1 MKTFFNKEL
10 IINRLKEVNN
20 FRTDK
25 ELADFLGISK
35 TTISNWYTRNTID
48 FELVLSKCEHVD
60 INWLLFGSSTS
71 KIISDKQKCPVC
83 QINEHIITSLKSTI
97 SGQDAKIAV
106 LQDKSKD

>member
-25 ELADFLGISK
+25 ELANFLGISK

-60 INWLLFGSSTS
+60 INWLLFGSS
-71 KIISDKQKCPVC
+71 ISNINSGKQKCPVC
-83 QINEHIITSLKSTI
+83 QINEQIIISLKSTI

-106 LQDKSKD
+106 LQDKIKD